1 MKLRTRNNKQI
12 ISILFHFVDADTPP
26 RREAIGVIALQII
39 LQYAECREISRH
51 FIFKPIFFE
60 EVTAIVAMAVAVA
73 VDAETEAEEAT
84 DTRRELIFRCETI
97 RYDKHK

>member
-1 MKLRTRNNKQI
+1 M
-12 ISILFHFVDADTPP
+12 DADTPP

-60 EVTAIVAMAVAVA
+60 EVTAIVAVAVAVA
-73 VDAETEAEEAT
+73 VAEAVVEAEEAT
-84 DTRRELIFRCETI
+84 DTRRELIFDAI

>member
-12 ISILFHFVDADTPP
+12 ISILFHFISFHFVDADTPPP

-39 LQYAECREISRH
+39 LQYAELREISRH

-60 EVTAIVAMAVAVA
+60 EVTAV
-73 VDAETEAEEAT
+73 TEAEEAT
-84 DTRRELIFRCETI
+84 DTRRELIFRSNAI

>member
-1 MKLRTRNNKQI
+1 
-12 ISILFHFVDADTPP
+12 VDADTPPP

-39 LQYAECREISRH
+39 LQYAELREISRH

-60 EVTAIVAMAVAVA
+60 EVTAVVAVAVA

-84 DTRRELIFRCETI
+84 DTRRELIFRSNAI

>member
-1 MKLRTRNNKQI
+1 
-12 ISILFHFVDADTPP
+12 VDADTPPP

-39 LQYAECREISRH
+39 LQYAELREISRH

-60 EVTAIVAMAVAVA
+60 EVTAIVA

-84 DTRRELIFRCETI
+84 DTRRELIFRSNAI

>member
-1 MKLRTRNNKQI
+1 M
-12 ISILFHFVDADTPP
+12 DADTPP

-60 EVTAIVAMAVAVA
+60 EVTAIVAVAVAVA
-73 VDAETEAEEAT
+73 EAVVEAEEAT